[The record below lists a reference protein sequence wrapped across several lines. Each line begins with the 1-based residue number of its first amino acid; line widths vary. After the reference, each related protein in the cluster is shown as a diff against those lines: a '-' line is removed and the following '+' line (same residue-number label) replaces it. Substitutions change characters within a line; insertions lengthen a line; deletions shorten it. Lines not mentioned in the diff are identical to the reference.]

1 MADAPQF
8 TRTPLFDRLVDR
20 EPWKT
25 REVPPRRTLDRKG
38 LKESVR
44 RELERLFNTRSPLPA
59 SRLAE
64 MAPEDRTVIDYGI
77 PDPAS
82 FAPAN
87 PEDRRLIAELLRRAA
102 VAYEPRLSHVVVE
115 ARTLPEEPEG
125 LVFALGGALIVD
137 GVAEPVTFPV
147 VFRRGRGEV
156 RVLERG

>member
-1 MADAPQF
+1 MADASQR
-8 TRTPLFDRLVDR
+8 TRTPLFDRLVDW
-20 EPWKT
+20 EPWKV

-64 MAPEDRTVIDYGI
+64 MAPEDRTVADYGI

-87 PEDRRLIAELLRRAA
+87 PEDRREIAELLRRCV
-102 VAYEPRLSHVVVE
+102 VAYEPRLSHVAVE
-115 ARTLPEEPEG
+115 ARTIADEPAA
-125 LVFALGGALIVD
+125 LIFALGGALVID
-137 GVAEPVTFPV
+137 GVPKPITFPI

-156 RVLERG
+156 RILEHG